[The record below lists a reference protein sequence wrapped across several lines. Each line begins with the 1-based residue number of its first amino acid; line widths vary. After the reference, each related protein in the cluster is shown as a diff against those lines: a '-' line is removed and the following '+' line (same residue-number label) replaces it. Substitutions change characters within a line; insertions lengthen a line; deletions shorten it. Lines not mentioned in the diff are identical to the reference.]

1 MATNFLTGWDDPT
14 YDARNEIVFDGRNKE
29 YGAYLLRKL
38 YSKRVNIAFIIAAAG
53 IAFFVSLPL
62 ILELMGNKNTEAVHQ
77 QEVEVTLTE
86 PPPVDPADH
95 HHHLSS
101 STSSCG
107 ANYQVYLL

>member
-53 IAFFVSLPL
+53 IAFS
-62 ILELMGNKNTEAVHQ
+62 
-77 QEVEVTLTE
+77 
-86 PPPVDPADH
+86 
-95 HHHLSS
+95 
-101 STSSCG
+101 
-107 ANYQVYLL
+107 